1 MFSEISRVEVLGFQK
16 LTAYDIEFFVAF
28 FKSTTLL
35 PVSEKVIMK
44 AVLLRQEH
52 KMTLGD
58 SLIAATAI
66 VNDLKLITS
75 NIKDF
80 KWIDELTLVN
90 PLKQD

>member
-1 MFSEISRVEVLGFQK
+1 
-16 LTAYDIEFFVAF
+16 
-28 FKSTTLL
+28 
-35 PVSEKVIMK
+35 MK
-44 AVLLRQEH
+44 AVLLRQER

-80 KWIDELTLVN
+80 RWIDELTLVN